1 MKKYIFSVL
10 IALLTLP
17 VVAQHQSQ
25 AKVVLDK
32 TAAAFRNA
40 GGVKADFSVK
50 SFSKGRPAGNS
61 SGVIQMKGEKFQLE
75 TPETVTWFDGKTQWS
90 YLTGSEEVNVSTPA
104 QEELQGINPYTLLYM
119 YQKGF
124 SSKLGTVQSYRGKSV
139 TEIIL
144 TADNRK
150 QELSRI
156 VLYVTKEYQP
166 VYILLEQRDKSRSEI
181 AITGYQTG
189 LNYTDA
195 TFVFD
200 RKQYPHA
207 EIIDLR

>member
-32 TAAAFRNA
+32 TADAFRKA
-40 GGVKADFSVK
+40 GGVKADFNVK
-50 SFSKGRPAGNS
+50 SFSKGRPVGEL
-61 SGVIQMKGEKFQLE
+61 SGVIQMKGEKFLLR

-90 YLTGSEEVNVSTPA
+90 YLTGSEEVNVSTPT
-104 QEELQGINPYTLLYM
+104 QEELQGMNPYTLLYI

-124 SSKLGTVQSYRGKSV
+124 SCKLGAVQSYRGKPIM
-139 TEIIL
+139 EIIL
-144 TADNRK
+144 VADNKKRD
-150 QELSRI
+150 LSRI

-166 VYILLEQRDKSRSEI
+166 VYVMLEQRDKSRSEI
-181 AITGYQTG
+181 NITGYQTG